1 MQNTDNDLNNS
12 ELNEEIINEALED
25 IQDQIEDEGL
35 EGLEQ
40 DNGFVES
47 DDPQKLISELQEQ
60 VMQMQDQ
67 SLRAMAEVE
76 NIRRRSNEEIIK
88 ARKYAL
94 EGFAAE
100 LLPVRDSLEAALSA
114 EEQSLESLKEGMDL
128 TYKQLT
134 QALERNN
141 LTEIAPEASAKFD
154 PNFHQAISSVP
165 NPDVEKD
172 CIVQVLQKGY
182 KLADRVVRPAL
193 VIVSAG

>member
-1 MQNTDNDLNNS
+1 
-12 ELNEEIINEALED
+12 
-25 IQDQIEDEGL
+25 
-35 EGLEQ
+35 
-40 DNGFVES
+40 
-47 DDPQKLISELQEQ
+47 
-60 VMQMQDQ
+60 
-67 SLRAMAEVE
+67 
-76 NIRRRSNEEIIK
+76 
-88 ARKYAL
+88 
-94 EGFAAE
+94 AAE

-141 LTEIAPEASAKFD
+141 LTEIAPDASTKFD

-165 NPDVEKD
+165 NSEIEKD